1 MPSVKPTILVCGALV
16 WANNE
21 LATMS
26 EHYTIKTL
34 QTSVTRPQFIA
45 ALNEQSGEFGDI
57 VAIYRHNS
65 SADHV
70 GVFDKELVEAFPST
84 LKYVC
89 HNGAGYDQIDIQACT
104 AKGIQVSNTPSAVDD
119 ATATVGM
126 YLIIS
131 AMRQFYKAEMCAR
144 AGQFKTGTKPAHDPE
159 LKTLGI
165 VGMGGIGRALAK
177 RALGFDMKV
186 IYHNRNPVDPSLL
199 AAFPDGAISYVPTLD
214 ELLQT
219 SDVVS
224 LNLPLNASTRNSF
237 GKRQFS
243 LMKRGSVLVNTARGG
258 VVDEPALLEALE
270 TGHLASA
277 GLDVYP
283 NEPEIN
289 PRLLANDKLT
299 LLPHMGTETEESQ
312 HKMEALALSNI
323 EKALAQGT
331 LITPVWEQ
339 KGKF

>member
-16 WANNE
+16 WANGE
-21 LATMS
+21 LAQLA
-26 EHYTIKTL
+26 EHYTIKTVP
-34 QTSVTRPQFIA
+34 TSMTRADLIKAFGQG
-45 ALNEQSGEFGDI
+45 GEYEDV
-57 VAIYRHNS
+57 VAVYRHNS

-70 GVFDKELVEAFPST
+70 GIFDKELVATFPPS
-84 LKYVC
+84 LRYVC
-89 HNGAGYDQIDIQACT
+89 HNGAGYDQIDIQSCT
-104 AKGIQVSNTPSAVDD
+104 EKGIQVSNTPSAVDD

-144 AGQFKTGTKPAHDPE
+144 SGQFKNGTKPAHDPE
-159 LKTLGI
+159 NKVLGI

-177 RALGFDMKV
+177 RALGFDMKI
-186 IYHNRNPVDPSLL
+186 IYHNRNPVDKSLL
-199 AAFPDGAISYVPTLD
+199 ATFPEGAVTYVSTLD

-224 LNLPLNASTRNSF
+224 LNLPLNASTKNSF
-237 GKRQFS
+237 GKRQFG

-258 VVDEPALLEALE
+258 VVDEAALLDALE
-270 TGHLASA
+270 SGHLASA

-323 EKALAQGT
+323 EKALGEGQLMT
-331 LITPVWEQ
+331 QVWEQ

>member
-16 WANNE
+16 WANGE
-21 LATMS
+21 LAQLA
-26 EHYTIKTL
+26 EHYTIKTVPTTMSRSDL
-34 QTSVTRPQFIA
+34 VKAFQDG
-45 ALNEQSGEFGDI
+45 GEYSDV
-57 VAIYRHNS
+57 VAVYRHNS

-70 GVFDKELVEAFPST
+70 GIFDKELVNAFPSS
-84 LKYVC
+84 LRYVC
-89 HNGAGYDQIDIQACT
+89 HNGAGYDQIDIAACT
-104 AKGIQVSNTPSAVDD
+104 EKGIQVSNTPSAVDD

-131 AMRQFYKAEMCAR
+131 SMRQFYKAEMCAR
-144 AGQFKTGTKPAHDPE
+144 KGQFKTGTKPAHDPE
-159 LKTLGI
+159 NKVLGI

-199 AAFPDGAISYVPTLD
+199 ASFPEGAVTYIPTLD
-214 ELLQT
+214 ELLKT

-224 LNLPLNASTRNSF
+224 LNLPLNASTKNSF
-237 GKRQFS
+237 GKRQLS

-258 VVDEPALLEALE
+258 VIDEAALLDALE
-270 TGHLASA
+270 SGHLASA

-289 PRLLANDKLT
+289 PRLLQNDKLT

-323 EKALAQGT
+323 EKALGQGQ
-331 LITPVWEQ
+331 LITQVWEQ